1 MTEPLAVQTW
11 DEIVDGQSG
20 DAAARVA
27 LARLHEAPWLAHLGR
42 PSNRDDEVVRVHGW
56 PDALRMFS
64 EASVDDA
71 HSTGS
76 SGTLNAPFWLLMRRL
91 DRDDTLQRRTADA
104 ANHALESLMG
114 SGYDGKIGRA
124 VRAADAAGTLG
135 ADSFDTKL
143 ALLDYVQ
150 RFVRLLFIEIHAGD
164 IAEPRCTYF
173 RDQLGW
179 FVAGLLPCGWDGEW
193 PRGGMFTF

>member
-1 MTEPLAVQTW
+1 MTPPLKVPTW
-11 DEIVDGQSG
+11 DEIANGRTG
-20 DAAARVA
+20 DEAARVA
-27 LARLHEAPWLAHLGR
+27 LARLHEAQWLAHLGH
-42 PSNRDDEVVRVHGW
+42 PSSRDGEVVRVHGW

-64 EASVDDA
+64 EASADDA
-71 HSTGS
+71 NATGS

-91 DRDDTLQRRTADA
+91 DLDDTLKRRTADA
-104 ANHALESLMG
+104 ANQALESLMG

-124 VRAADAAGTLG
+124 VRAADAAGTLE
-135 ADSFDTKL
+135 ADSFDTKI

-150 RFVRLLFIEIHAGD
+150 RFVRILFIEIHAGD
-164 IAEPRCTYF
+164 VAEPRCTYF

-193 PRGGMFTF
+193 SHGQMRVF